1 MNTLEALIH
10 LKSICDKEED
20 CNKCA
25 MLYHKNI
32 EYENKCEIKKI
43 LNECVY
49 ETIPEE
55 WKIKN
60 KEK

>member
-1 MNTLEALIH
+1 MDTLEALIH

-20 CNKCA
+20 C
-25 MLYHKNI
+25 
-32 EYENKCEIKKI
+32 NKCEIKKI